1 MSKVLQVGLF
11 TRSEKDLEA
20 FADRV
25 SEFNRKKGFLAV
37 EMEGR
42 QSDKDE
48 LCDTQHWKITL
59 EFRSRAIAK
68 EFWTDPDYQK
78 QVYAPSAND
87 NERKEDNAPK
97 G

>member
-1 MSKVLQVGLF
+1 MTKVLQTGLY
-11 TRSEKDLEA
+11 TRSEKELEA

-25 SEFNRKKGFLAV
+25 GDFNTRKGFLAV

-59 EFRSRAIAK
+59 EFRSHAIAN
-68 EFWTDPDYQK
+68 EFWTDPDYQM

-87 NERKEDNAPK
+87 NP
-97 G
+97 